1 MNVDDSYSCIMRHGD
16 FVAPPDIR
24 GKANFRSTQKKRRL
38 TQRRRGKKGGK
49 RK

>member
-1 MNVDDSYSCIMRHGD
+1 MLENYERYLSGGD

-24 GKANFRSTQKKRRL
+24 RKMKSRRTQKKRRL
-38 TQRRRGKKGGK
+38 TQRRAGKKGGK

>member
-1 MNVDDSYSCIMRHGD
+1 MLEGYNRFLAYGD

-24 GKANFRSTQKKRRL
+24 QKAKFRSTQKKRRL